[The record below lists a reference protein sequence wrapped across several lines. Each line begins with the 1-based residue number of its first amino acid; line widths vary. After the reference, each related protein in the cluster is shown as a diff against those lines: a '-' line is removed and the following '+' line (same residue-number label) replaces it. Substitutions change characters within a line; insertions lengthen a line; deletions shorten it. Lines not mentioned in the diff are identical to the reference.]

1 MVKPVCGAE
10 TALSLRIAGVYL
22 GDPVVLLLS
31 AILAGLIV
39 FLIASKTFIHHAHG
53 TLPRGEEFRLT
64 TGFSDFDLAFLASM
78 RVVNSIIESFLLLG
92 AVTAIAGSYMVG
104 MGRDQGYTALSTL
117 VGLGRRAYIRALT
130 LYPLTL
136 YQMAT
141 VPGSMVALA
150 LIDPNLI
157 RYWKLVVA
165 TTLIALAVVQV
176 QLTIAILATYILAN
190 TYRGVIATI
199 ATLLLIT
206 TIGIHNNIARIIQEK
221 QLMNEILATTL
232 ALTIAT
238 TLALS
243 IAYIIVETRMTVR

>member
-1 MVKPVCGAE
+1 
-10 TALSLRIAGVYL
+10 
-22 GDPVVLLLS
+22 
-31 AILAGLIV
+31 
-39 FLIASKTFIHHAHG
+39 
-53 TLPRGEEFRLT
+53 
-64 TGFSDFDLAFLASM
+64 M
-78 RVVNSIIESFLLLG
+78 RVIGSIMESFLLLG

-130 LYPLTL
+130 LYPLIL

-141 VPGSMVALA
+141 IPGSMVALA

-190 TYRGVIATI
+190 TYRGVIAAI

-206 TIGIHNNIARIIQEK
+206 TVGSHNNIAKKYKKNRQ
-221 QLMNEILATTL
+221 
-232 ALTIAT
+232 
-238 TLALS
+238 
-243 IAYIIVETRMTVR
+243 